1 MAQGGVCKGRN
12 NFDGCTTRAAFA
24 ACVEAR
30 PSAPATGPLLT
41 VSEEPVVRCPTPRAT
56 AFFGVWAKLQYVSR
70 SLALSLRPCRRLP
83 RIADDYNC

>member
-56 AFFGVWAKLQYVSR
+56 AFFGVWAKLQVR
-70 SLALSLRPCRRLP
+70 EPLLA
-83 RIADDYNC
+83 